1 MSNRPLDK
9 QITFWGKILAGD
21 INLDLFRLWEYTKS
35 RKQWNFWESE
45 CKPNMMS
52 WIDTKSIYKDMR
64 RKEQRKFKSKGQW
77 SRCQIKEDTWKG
89 RKCFQREGD
98 HLCSDA
104 PMFQNENGVL
114 TVTFDNLEISSYL
127 DTPTKCILM
136 SW

>member
-9 QITFWGKILAGD
+9 QIKFWGKILAGD

-52 WIDTKSIYKDMR
+52 WIDTRSIYKDMR
-64 RKEQRKFKSKGQW
+64 RKKLRKFKSKGQW
-77 SRCQIKEDTWKG
+77 GRCQIKEDTWKG

-104 PMFQNENGVL
+104 TMFQNENGEL
-114 TVTFDNLEISSYL
+114 TVTFGNLEISSYL
-127 DTPTKCILM
+127 DTPTKSILM
-136 SW
+136 PW